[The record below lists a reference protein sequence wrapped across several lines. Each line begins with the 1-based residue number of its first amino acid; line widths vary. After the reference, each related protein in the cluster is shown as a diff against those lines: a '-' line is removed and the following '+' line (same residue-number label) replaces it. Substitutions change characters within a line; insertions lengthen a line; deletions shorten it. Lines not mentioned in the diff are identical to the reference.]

1 MDTYNL
7 RQRQP
12 RIKNKAH
19 CEFIRKLPC
28 CICHNPIE
36 TQCAHLRF
44 SDAASGKVN
53 AGVGAKPSDWYTV
66 PLCQDCH
73 SSQHNMGD
81 ERAFWELAGFDPLAL
96 AAKLYA
102 VSGNHELGCE
112 IIGKL

>member
-1 MDTYNL
+1 M
-7 RQRQP
+7 RQKQP
-12 RIKNKAH
+12 RERNDKH
-19 CEFIRKLPC
+19 LRFIRGLPC
-28 CICHNPIE
+28 VICRNDIQ
-36 TQCAHLRF
+36 TQAAHLRF

-53 AGVGAKPSDWYTV
+53 AGVGAKPSDCYTV